1 MSTDLV
7 KIEQPTAL
15 DMLGSFD
22 TSDPLFELRPGTV
35 VINQPSTRDEQAKRG
50 HLRITETGDQ
60 YEEMRA
66 ALIMTPEAAR
76 SYYVGEGA
84 LKRKQEN
91 LMCFNRNTK
100 HNPGPDVKSKD
111 PQALNCATC
120 PKASWDAWRLYQEK
134 HPGQQVPRNLLPECD
149 PYYYIVL
156 VDTVFQMPLQMYIRG
171 GSIEPFKAGMQNLA
185 RNMAKLKAVK
195 KVEPKIYDI
204 AFTISTT
211 RIEKGDN
218 VTYALKFSD
227 FKAVSDQE
235 RLEFGVLFADFAA
248 RGKRGEEV
256 HEEQEAAKKV
266 DSKQADIN
274 AAIAGDEEIP
284 V

>member
-7 KIEQPTAL
+7 KIEQPSAL
-15 DMLGSFD
+15 AQLGAFD

-35 VINQPSTRDEQAKRG
+35 VINQPSTRDENAKRG
-50 HLRITETGDQ
+50 HLRIVETGDQ

-76 SYYVGEGA
+76 SYYIGEGA
-84 LKRKQEN
+84 LKRKPEN

-100 HNPGPDVKSKD
+100 NNPGPDARSKD
-111 PQALNCATC
+111 VQALTCSTC
-120 PKASWDAWRLYQEK
+120 PKASWDAWRLYAEK
-134 HPGQQVPRNLLPECD
+134 HPGQPVPRNLLPECD

-195 KVEPKIYDI
+195 KVEPLLYDI
-204 AFTISTT
+204 AFTISTV
-211 RIEKGDN
+211 RKESGDN

-227 FKAVSDQE
+227 FKAVTDEE
-235 RLEFGVLFADFAA
+235 RLEFGVLFNQFAE
-248 RGKRGEEV
+248 RGKRSEEV
-256 HEEQEAAKKV
+256 FDEQDAAKKV
-266 DSKQADIN
+266 DKAQTEIN
-274 AAIAGDEEIP
+274 AAIGDDEEIP